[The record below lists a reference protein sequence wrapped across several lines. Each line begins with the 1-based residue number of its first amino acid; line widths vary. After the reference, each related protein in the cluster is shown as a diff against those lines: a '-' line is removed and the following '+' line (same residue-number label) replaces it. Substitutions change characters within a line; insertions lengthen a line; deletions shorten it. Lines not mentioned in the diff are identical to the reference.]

1 MRNFV
6 IFIEGE
12 NFNLELEGASRP
24 VGFFA
29 SRRIEAETEA
39 EASSAVLALLLSEP
53 EIAGKALPGHTVFVR
68 MVHEMP
74 LAHKNEYHG
83 FTFFPMEE

>member
-12 NFNLELEGASRP
+12 NFNLEVEGVSRP

-29 SRRIEAETEA
+29 SRRMEAETEEA
-39 EASSAVLALLLSEP
+39 ASSAVLSRLLSEP
-53 EIAGKALPGHTVFVR
+53 EIEGKALPGYTVFVK

-74 LAHKNEYHG
+74 LDHKNEYHG
-83 FTFFPMEE
+83 FTFFPME

>member
-12 NFNLELEGASRP
+12 NFNFEIDGKWRP
-24 VGFFA
+24 VGFFT
-29 SRRIEAETEA
+29 SRRIEAETVEQ
-39 EASSAVLALLLSEP
+39 ASSAALTQLLSEP
-53 EIAGKALPGHTVFVR
+53 EVDGKALPGHTVIVK